1 VGLKKF
7 TDKQIEVLVY
17 GSDASC
23 FRGYATKVVQ
33 PKNIA
38 EIRQVVTKHNVV
50 IRGAGTGL
58 AGGAVPQ
65 QDVVVDMS
73 RLNRIIE
80 INKER
85 KYAVVEAGIV
95 LADLN
100 IELSRYGLE
109 FPVKPSH
116 EVCTIGGMIA
126 TNALGLRALKY
137 GSTRDWTLS
146 LEVVDGEGVLRQIAK
161 PDVKDFAGMEG
172 ITGIIVRAKL
182 RLVEIPSR
190 HLELMRF
197 DNLEEML
204 NAVRELKREAS
215 VSMLELIDKKTAQLL
230 GLENAYYLFVEREG
244 KKKDDDYDRLIK
256 LREGVYSKL
265 ASHGFT
271 RIEDPQLYMDK
282 LPRLAEW
289 LERNSVPYFGHVA
302 IGLLHPCFSNEQEKA
317 GLIDRMHELVKKLR
331 GKVSGEHGIGLLKK
345 KFLTDVDTQI
355 ITRMKRRYDPEFRI
369 NRGKVIDVPQDLL
382 NKTENDQ
389 EENDED

>member
-1 VGLKKF
+1 LKKF
-7 TDKQIEVLVY
+7 TEQRIERIIY
-17 GSDASC
+17 ASDASC
-23 FRGYATKVVQ
+23 IQGKAMKVMH
-33 PKNIA
+33 PENIA
-38 EIRQVVTKHNVV
+38 EIKQILARHNVTV
-50 IRGAGTGL
+50 RGAGTGL

-65 QDVVVDMS
+65 QDVVIDMS

-85 KYAVVEAGIV
+85 KYVVVEAGIV

-100 IELSRYGLE
+100 MQLSRYGLE
-109 FPVKPSH
+109 FPVKPSSH

-137 GSTRDWTLS
+137 GSTRDWVLG
-146 LEVVDGEGVLRQIAK
+146 LEVIDGKGMLRQIAK
-161 PDVKDFAGMEG
+161 PDVKDFASMEG

-190 HLELMRF
+190 NLELMRF
-197 DNLEEML
+197 ESLKEMIS
-204 NAVRELKREAS
+204 AVRELKREAS
-215 VSMLELIDKKTAQLL
+215 VSMLELIDRKTAELL

-244 KKKDDDYDRLIK
+244 KKKNNDYDKLMK

-265 ASHGFT
+265 AENGYT

-282 LPRLAEW
+282 LPKLMEW
-289 LERNSVPYFGHVA
+289 LERNHVPYFGHVA

-317 GLIDRMHELVKKLR
+317 GLIDSMHELVKKLR

-345 KFLTDVDTQI
+345 KFLADVDAEI
-355 ITRMKRRYDPEFRI
+355 ISRMKRRYDPEFKI
-369 NRGKVIDVPQDLL
+369 NRGKVIDVPKNLL
-382 NKTENDQ
+382 NDNAEDENGK
-389 EENDED
+389 EN